1 MKFVKTT
8 VDTKHDKK
16 AVFEHRG
23 QFYLYS
29 YVWRKDF
36 APHGIHEVHETM
48 VFQCD
53 ENGEDE
59 CYSDVEA
66 DSGYIASAVMME
78 RVRRNID
85 SVLDSIPE

>member
-1 MKFVKTT
+1 MN
-8 VDTKHDKK
+8 TKHDKK

-48 VFQCD
+48 VFPCD
-53 ENGEDE
+53 SDGEVVSYGDIA
-59 CYSDVEA
+59 S
-66 DSGYIASAVMME
+66 DSGYVPSAVMME
-78 RVRRNID
+78 KVGRNID
-85 SVLDSIPE
+85 SVVDTTTE